1 MFCLSNNLLPD
12 SSLRGGF
19 LCLLDFDFHSLEA
32 KEIRI
37 GIGKNTLLFSEIH
50 IPDCKAACT
59 HIIGFVMIFVG

>member
-37 GIGKNTLLFSEIH
+37 GKNTILFSEIH
-50 IPDCKAACT
+50 IPDIKAACT
-59 HIIGFVMIFVG
+59 NIICFVMIFVR